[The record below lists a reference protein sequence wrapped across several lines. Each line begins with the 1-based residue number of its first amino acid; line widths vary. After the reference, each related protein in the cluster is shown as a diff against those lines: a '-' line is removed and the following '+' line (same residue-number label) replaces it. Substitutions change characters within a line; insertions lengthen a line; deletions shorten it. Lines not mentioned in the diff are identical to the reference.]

1 MALFLPR
8 STCRIPRTAMCT
20 FATFS
25 TTTAATKV
33 VLFGGLGF
41 LGKYV
46 TQRLVQD
53 PTKPV
58 QVQAVCRHP
67 RPALEAEYQHWV
79 KEAGL
84 GGNEGST
91 IRSFA
96 SVDITDAEQV
106 QQACQGAALIINL
119 VGIMHE
125 SPPRY
130 TFDSVQHQGARNVA
144 QGAWQAGAR
153 LVHVS
158 AIGADPH
165 STIPYPRTKGL
176 GELAVRDAHPK
187 AVIFRPSIVF
197 GKEDDFFNRFAR
209 LARFLPV
216 MPVFG
221 GGHTKFQPVYVND
234 LAAGLC
240 RVAWTDEYS
249 GKIIE
254 AGGPR
259 ALLD

>member
-1 MALFLPR
+1 
-8 STCRIPRTAMCT
+8 
-20 FATFS
+20 
-25 TTTAATKV
+25 
-33 VLFGGLGF
+33 
-41 LGKYV
+41 
-46 TQRLVQD
+46 
-53 PTKPV
+53 
-58 QVQAVCRHP
+58 
-67 RPALEAEYQHWV
+67 
-79 KEAGL
+79 
-84 GGNEGST
+84 
-91 IRSFA
+91 
-96 SVDITDAEQV
+96 DITDAEQV

-259 ALLD
+259 VYSYREIMELTLKESGLHRPIVSLPWSVSAAQAWVLEKLPPNLFTLTQDQVNLLKIDNVVNSHAMTLSDLGIPLTPAEAVLPIWM